1 MFKQNLLTYIS
12 VSIVD
17 VWKPCWTYLLP
28 TNDDDDD
35 DTRFELGECQ
45 LSRGEIFNPENL
57 WKLMQVSFKRR
68 WLSAD
73 IWTRLGGR
81 MIIKTSGF
89 RITCYVWQTLLLP
102 VKLKPRRTNLN
113 IWQNSFLKANVRR
126 VRKQVSSHTLQKCVR
141 KTFDIF
147 GTLHVSGTCNKRLQ
161 IPFRKIP
168 F

>member
-17 VWKPCWTYLLP
+17 AWKPCWTYLLP

-89 RITCYVWQTLLLP
+89 RITCYVWQTLLPP
-102 VKLKPRRTNLN
+102 VNLKSSWTNLN
-113 IWQNSFLKANVRR
+113 IREVFGMWHVDVFRNTDITDQHSASSKENNPLKN
-126 VRKQVSSHTLQKCVR
+126 T
-141 KTFDIF
+141 
-147 GTLHVSGTCNKRLQ
+147 GTLRNNPSK
-161 IPFRKIP
+161 
-168 F
+168 